1 MILYASRYYL
11 SHELREHEYLNASAF
26 LTLRI
31 TQRKLCAPCENQQ
44 DRKPTNTQELSYSF
58 SGLHLD
64 PPLRLMYLVSK
75 KCFCCDSQLRLS
87 PLARRSQICQG
98 CVSFLVSAEGQ
109 RIGPHSKQFLRS
121 LPSICNTIKFL
132 WKNLPIYS
140 LIDKSSF

>member
-44 DRKPTNTQELSYSF
+44 DRKTTNTQELSCSF
-58 SGLHLD
+58 SGLHLN

-87 PLARRSQICQG
+87 PVAAISQKEPDLSRLCLFFGQCRRTKDWP
-98 CVSFLVSAEGQ
+98 SFKTVLKIPPFHLQ
-109 RIGPHSKQFLRS
+109 H
-121 LPSICNTIKFL
+121 N
-132 WKNLPIYS
+132 
-140 LIDKSSF
+140 